1 MPKIGVVSV
10 TTSALIPI
18 DQFLK
23 TNYPQFSLIHYL
35 DSGLQL
41 KVRAEGGLNES
52 SIQRMINLLE
62 TVCSDKVDA
71 ILLTCTVFSPLLG
84 RLQALFPD
92 TPIVAADKA
101 MIIEAVTRGYDIAL
115 VHTFESSWDSSAE
128 LLAQENAKQGKDVK
142 RKSFFA
148 KGAFE
153 AMAKGDKKT
162 HDELVAEQVIKAEEE
177 GYKSIV
183 LSQMSIAHLAR
194 KSDKKDTLILSSPE
208 SAARTLLGCV

>member
-23 TNYPQFSLIHYL
+23 ANYPQFSLIHYL

-52 SIQRMINLLE
+52 SIQRMVNLLE

-142 RKSFFA
+142 MKSFFA

-162 HDELVAEQVIKAEEE
+162 HDELVADIIDFPNFTFFKRGVLLHLNISLRIKQ
-177 GYKSIV
+177 GFPF
-183 LSQMSIAHLAR
+183 Q
-194 KSDKKDTLILSSPE
+194 T
-208 SAARTLLGCV
+208 ARTI